1 MILILKAPT
10 HILIIPK
17 KRITRP
23 ELIDKIDEE
32 VVGYLFT
39 VARIIANKLNISKG
53 YRLVMNNGED
63 AGQSVFHI
71 HLHFLA
77 GRKLSW
83 PPG

>member
-1 MILILKAPT
+1 MKDDISIAFYDINPQAPT

-32 VVGYLFT
+32 AVGHLFT

-53 YRLVMNNGED
+53 YRLV
-63 AGQSVFHI
+63 I
-71 HLHFLA
+71 
-77 GRKLSW
+77 
-83 PPG
+83 